1 MNFEFEKDVPPP
13 ERGVG
18 PNGKYPFSEMEVGDS
33 ILWRRDP
40 QGVSASQCKAAT
52 AARGTG
58 WRMGRKYVTKDAGDG
73 VHVRIW
79 RVE

>member
-1 MNFEFEKDVPPP
+1 MKYKFDKNVPLPT
-13 ERGVG
+13 GAG
-18 PNGKYPFSEMEVGDS
+18 TSTKYPFSEMQVGDS
-33 ILWRRDP
+33 ILWKREP
-40 QGVSASQCKAAT
+40 QNVPASQCKAAT

>member
-1 MNFEFEKDVPPP
+1 MSYKFEKNIPIPS
-13 ERGVG
+13 GCLG
-18 PNGKYPFSEMEVGDS
+18 STKKYPFDEMEVGDS
-33 ILWRRDP
+33 ILWKRDP
-40 QGVSASQCKAAT
+40 QHVSASQCKAAT